1 MCPNIWLKPWQ
12 IRRNLPGRPRMEAA
26 RHRARPQN
34 MINYGS
40 SVDHLWIISG
50 SFMDH
55 FWCMTSTGTKVAPRC
70 NWPLC
75 GPRSSCWMVWRRG
88 RPGPEAWSN
97 RLLSIQPTAVAYF
110 RDLWF
115 KHPSSWQNLWNDFLS
130 TFKFESWL
138 VAMHAFFI
146 LSTHFLGLHFDKF
159 SRPAS
164 AWDQPVQVTGDVLRT
179 SRSVAKDL
187 CHSTVEAGPGATC
200 VTQRDFPENLDGRHW
215 AGSLLLSWVWSFRI
229 FERPDT
235 AESFLRNLLLS
246 NLISPGLSIRCTWIR
261 KHIPFSGMVFAIFR
275 YSPIN
280 LNGANGVSFHYYIN
294 GYHHKTKSGVLGT
307 TSKLRN
313 WMRFFYELVSHIY
326 CHSNFSTLW

>member
-1 MCPNIWLKPWQ
+1 MAKSLEWF
-12 IRRNLPGRPRMEAA
+12 
-26 RHRARPQN
+26 
-34 MINYGS
+34 
-40 SVDHLWIISG
+40 
-50 SFMDH
+50 SFH
-55 FWCMTSTGTKVAPRC
+55 
-70 NWPLC
+70 
-75 GPRSSCWMVWRRG
+75 
-88 RPGPEAWSN
+88 
-97 RLLSIQPTAVAYF
+97 
-110 RDLWF
+110 
-115 KHPSSWQNLWNDFLS
+115 
-130 TFKFESWL
+130 
-138 VAMHAFFI
+138 
-146 LSTHFLGLHFDKF
+146 
-159 SRPAS
+159 
-164 AWDQPVQVTGDVLRT
+164 VQVWILGWWQCMLSLFYPPIFWASILTNSHVRP
-179 SRSVAKDL
+179 VHEDL

>member
-1 MCPNIWLKPWQ
+1 MDHQWI
-12 IRRNLPGRPRMEAA
+12 I
-26 RHRARPQN
+26 
-34 MINYGS
+34 YGS
-40 SVDHLWIISG
+40 SVDHLWIIFDVWLPPAPKSLPGATGRFAGHGRAAGWCGGGGGPGLRLDPTDYYRFNPQRLHISG
-50 SFMDH
+50 IYDLSIQVVGKIFGMI
-55 FWCMTSTGTKVAPRC
+55 FF
-70 NWPLC
+70 
-75 GPRSSCWMVWRRG
+75 PRSSLN
-88 RPGPEAWSN
+88 P
-97 RLLSIQPTAVAYF
+97 
-110 RDLWF
+110 
-115 KHPSSWQNLWNDFLS
+115 
-130 TFKFESWL
+130 WL